1 MKKQKAQKVRK
12 AKKSRIKLILVII
25 VGIIIAI
32 GLIGYLFISN
42 TYSGQSKWLYIPQ
55 NATAESIKDSLTTH
69 FGEHGNRIY
78 TMWDLADGNA
88 KKSHGAYLIDTGEK
102 ELDIARRLKRG
113 QQTPI
118 KVTFNNCRTLQQ
130 LAEKISMSMEM
141 NVNDFL
147 EACDSVL
154 PKAGFSRYE
163 QYPAAFLPDTYE
175 FYWSSE
181 PQRVV
186 KRLLDYR
193 NKFWNDER
201 RAKAKAHGLNPV
213 KVMTVASIVE
223 EETNKNDERP
233 MVARLYLNRLN
244 MNMPLQAD
252 PTIKFALGDFSLRR
266 ITQKHLQVESPYNT
280 YKHNGLPPGPIR
292 IVDKSTIDAVL
303 DAPEHKYL
311 YMCAKEDFSGYHN
324 FATDYSTH
332 KKNAKRY
339 QAELNKRKIYK

>member
-1 MKKQKAQKVRK
+1 MKKKKTQKT
-12 AKKSRIKLILVII
+12 KKSRIGLILMII
-25 VGIIIAI
+25 IGAIIAI
-32 GLIGYLFISN
+32 GLLGYLYISN
-42 TYSGQSKWLYIPQ
+42 TYRGESKWLYIPQ
-55 NATAESIKDSLTTH
+55 NATSQSIKDSLTIH

-78 TMWDLADGNA
+78 TMWDVADGNA
-88 KKSHGAYLIDTGEK
+88 ETTHGAYLIENGDK

-118 KVTFNNCRTLQQ
+118 KITINNCRTLSQ
-130 LAEKISMSMEM
+130 LAEKISMNMEM
-141 NVNDFL
+141 NADDFL
-147 EACDSVL
+147 VACDSVL
-154 PKAGFSRYE
+154 PNAGFNGQE

-233 MVARLYLNRLN
+233 LVARLYLNRLHK
-244 MNMPLQAD
+244 NMPLQAD
-252 PTIKFALGDFSLRR
+252 PTVKFAVGDFSLRR
-266 ITQKHLQVESPYNT
+266 ITRQHLQVESPYNT
-280 YKHNGLPPGPIR
+280 YKHIGLPPGPIR
-292 IVDKSTIDAVL
+292 IVNKSTIDAVL

-324 FATDYSTH
+324 FASDYSTH
-332 KKNAKRY
+332 QKNARRY